1 MQSTSPPDAAAQRD
15 SRLRIGRWLLPA
27 LLLALTACQPSM
39 TLMPSPIM
47 FTKGDPRFED
57 NLASRNA
64 PEIPIFYVTNR
75 QVLMETD
82 NPVHTVFPGNELRL
96 GVSHLRVGDGSMTWE
111 ALNALS
117 NGSDDSRR
125 PRIYLEKMEQIAVIG
140 EGRDTL
146 DSPAARE
153 FFDRINA
160 ALAQTHNQNLLIY
173 VHGAN
178 NAVHRATGQAA
189 QLQHFTGRESVILT
203 FIWPS
208 AERVRTYF
216 RDIRTARDSIPEF
229 TRTLEVLAANTN
241 ARQIDVLA
249 YSAGAEIASAGLGE
263 LGTPRAGE
271 TRETLK
277 QRLRLGQIY
286 FAAPDVDTRAMADD
300 VGKYIDLADRVTLS
314 ANLNDSALALA
325 AVRHRASRAGR
336 PDASELSSEQTGFLV
351 KASNQYDF
359 DLIKVDPR
367 VIPDMSRTSH
377 GFWYTDPWVSNDVVA
392 TFVLRTPPA
401 RRGLD
406 PQTTPTGVR
415 YWEFPSDYPQ
425 RIAALLGSTAPAE
438 PATPP

>member
-1 MQSTSPPDAAAQRD
+1 MQSISPPDAAAQRD

-75 QVLMETD
+75 QVLMESDT
-82 NPVHTVFPGNELRL
+82 PVHTVFPGNELRL

-208 AERVRTYF
+208 AEAVPTLTAEQLHWLLEGI
-216 RDIRTARDSIPEF
+216 DIA
-229 TRTLEVLAANTN
+229 V
-241 ARQIDVLA
+241 V
-249 YSAGAEIASAGLGE
+249 
-263 LGTPRAGE
+263 
-271 TRETLK
+271 
-277 QRLRLGQIY
+277 QRH
-286 FAAPDVDTRAMADD
+286 A
-300 VGKYIDLADRVTLS
+300 
-314 ANLNDSALALA
+314 
-325 AVRHRASRAGR
+325 H
-336 PDASELSSEQTGFLV
+336 
-351 KASNQYDF
+351 
-359 DLIKVDPR
+359 
-367 VIPDMSRTSH
+367 
-377 GFWYTDPWVSNDVVA
+377 
-392 TFVLRTPPA
+392 
-401 RRGLD
+401 
-406 PQTTPTGVR
+406 VR
-415 YWEFPSDYPQ
+415 YASV
-425 RIAALLGSTAPAE
+425 A
-438 PATPP
+438 